1 MLSLES
7 LEFVLMTFLITVTR
21 SLTESGMGRFILA
34 VLQEI
39 QSIMADKSGGQEL
52 VVAAASLSHG
62 TDQEVGRN

>member
-7 LEFVLMTFLITVTR
+7 LEFVLTAFLITVTR
-21 SLTESGMGRFILA
+21 SLTESGMERFILA

-39 QSIMADKSGGQEL
+39 QSIVADKSGEQEL

-62 TDQEVGRN
+62 TA

>member
-7 LEFVLMTFLITVTR
+7 LEFVLTAFLITVTR
-21 SLTESGMGRFILA
+21 SLTESGMERFILA

-39 QSIMADKSGGQEL
+39 QSIMADKSGEQEL

-62 TDQEVGRN
+62 TD